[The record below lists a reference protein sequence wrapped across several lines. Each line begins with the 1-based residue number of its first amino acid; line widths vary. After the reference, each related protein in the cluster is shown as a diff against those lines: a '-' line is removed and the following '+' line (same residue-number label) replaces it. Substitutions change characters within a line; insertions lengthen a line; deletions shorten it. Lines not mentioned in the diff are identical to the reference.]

1 MYAILIGLF
10 ICALFLERN
19 KFAYLSYSIAQ
30 NGSTER
36 ISMQN
41 SMDVGSRIEKAV
53 SEMKR
58 VTTKILLESNFI
70 GRHHFLL

>member
-1 MYAILIGLF
+1 
-10 ICALFLERN
+10 
-19 KFAYLSYSIAQ
+19 
-30 NGSTER
+30 
-36 ISMQN
+36 MQN